1 MAVLGEGGASTGP
14 RSNSN
19 STNLSKNRDI
29 EERKRGKREK
39 VEGKEENGRKGTCG
53 GVICV

>member
-19 STNLSKNRDI
+19 STNLSKKRDI
-29 EERKRGKREK
+29 EERRRGKREK
-39 VEGKEENGRKGTCG
+39 VEVEKKMAEREPVKG
-53 GVICV
+53 